1 MCVVAA
7 IPAAL
12 AAASAFAGAKA
23 EKDSNKWQ
31 AQVAGAN
38 YATQQALAVDAVARG
53 DTASAG
59 VVRKGSQLAGRQRAT
74 MAARG
79 LDTTQGS
86 PLEILRDTQYFTDID
101 AATVRSNAAREAWG
115 YKVNAT
121 NYQNQA
127 IFAQSRA
134 DNINPLMSAGLA
146 AGASYFAAGGGLP
159 SWGGGGGGGAG
170 VVAGGGG
177 LGGGTVAPQWYGSTV
192 PRFGG
197 VW

>member
-53 DTASAG
+53 DTAAAG
-59 VVRKGSQLAGRQRAT
+59 VVRKGNQLAGRQRAT

-134 DNINPLMSAGLA
+134 DNTNPLMSAGLA
-146 AGASYFAAGGGLP
+146 AAGSYFNGGNT
-159 SWGGGGGGGAG
+159 
-170 VVAGGGG
+170 
-177 LGGGTVAPQWYGSTV
+177 LGGGVVAPQWYGSRSPWDLSYGT
-192 PRFGG
+192 RGSG
-197 VW
+197 D